1 MTALG
6 PRKGA
11 RIAVVGAGGGIGR
24 ALVGALAEAGCAVAA
39 LDLAAPLETLEDAA
53 ERHAIDVADAGAV
66 AAAFAALGAGGQGLD
81 GLVNLAGF
89 TAPRSPAE
97 ETDEAVWDEVVAANL
112 RGAWLVARAGLPLL
126 RQCPGS
132 SLVNTAT
139 GLAFRAAPG
148 YAPYSAA
155 KAGVVAL
162 TRTLALEAAP
172 AVRVNAVAP
181 GAVQTPFLTGGTG
194 RETGDGGLRFD
205 IAAYAA
211 SVPLARI
218 AEPAD
223 VVGPILFLLGEG
235 ARYMTGQ
242 VLHVNGGLYMG

>member
-1 MTALG
+1 MSALG
-6 PRKGA
+6 PRAGA

-24 ALVGALAEAGCAVAA
+24 ALVGALVEAGCEVAA
-39 LDLAAPLETLEDAA
+39 LDLAGPLEALEGAA
-53 ERHAIDVADAGAV
+53 ERHALDVADAGAV
-66 AAAFAALGAGGQGLD
+66 ATAFAALGAGGKGLD

-172 AVRVNAVAP
+172 GVRVNAVAP

-194 RETGDGGLRFD
+194 RAENDGLRFD
-205 IAAYAA
+205 VAAYAA

-223 VVGPILFLLGEG
+223 VVGPILFLLGPG
-235 ARYMTGQ
+235 SRYMTGQ
-242 VLHVNGGLYMG
+242 VRLVNGGLYMG